1 MVDAICRRSVSFRIA
16 ILLLNNSKIL
26 IVWEICQISSI
37 AFTKIMHDSPCQIF
51 STIEGHSNPLFI
63 VFAIIILVTLFTV
76 RFSFV
81 AFGVEANL
89 V

>member
-1 MVDAICRRSVSFRIA
+1 
-16 ILLLNNSKIL
+16 
-26 IVWEICQISSI
+26 
-37 AFTKIMHDSPCQIF
+37 MHDSPCQIF

-63 VFAIIILVTLFTV
+63 VFVIIILVTLFTV
-76 RFSFV
+76 RFLFV